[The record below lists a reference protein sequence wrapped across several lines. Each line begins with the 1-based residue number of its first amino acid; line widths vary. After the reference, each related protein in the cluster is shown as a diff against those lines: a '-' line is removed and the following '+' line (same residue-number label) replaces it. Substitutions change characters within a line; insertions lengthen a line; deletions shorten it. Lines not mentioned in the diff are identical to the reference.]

1 MPIIQ
6 LLRITALLLFVILM
20 SATGRS
26 AAIID
31 KIYHQGL
38 LPSFLGSNA
47 SPQAAQ
53 SSKIQIVHTI

>member
-26 AAIID
+26 AAIIG
-31 KIYHQGL
+31 KIYRQGL